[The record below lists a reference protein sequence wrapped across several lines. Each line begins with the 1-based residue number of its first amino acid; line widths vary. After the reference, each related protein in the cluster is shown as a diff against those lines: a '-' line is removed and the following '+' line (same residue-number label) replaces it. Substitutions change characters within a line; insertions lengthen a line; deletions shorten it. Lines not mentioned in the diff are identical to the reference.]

1 MRLHK
6 MKIEKQIENLI
17 PKVEESEKT
26 KSQLRKN
33 LDEQL
38 YNNLPRKKVSKR
50 NDININK
57 YKGQGSYRGD
67 SLLDD

>member
-1 MRLHK
+1 

-26 KSQLRKN
+26 KSRLRKN

-38 YNNLPRKKVSKR
+38 YNNLPQKKASSAD
-50 NDININK
+50 DININK
-57 YKGQGSYRGD
+57 YKSYESYRGD
-67 SLLDD
+67 SPLDD